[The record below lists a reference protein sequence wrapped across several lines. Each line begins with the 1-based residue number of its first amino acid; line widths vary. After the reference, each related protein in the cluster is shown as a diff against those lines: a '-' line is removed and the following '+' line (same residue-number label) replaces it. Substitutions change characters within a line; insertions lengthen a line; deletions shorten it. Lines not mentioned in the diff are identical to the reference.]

1 MPARSLDVVIVARN
15 EGKIFEKC
23 CASVEKAVADLA
35 KRTGIRASVV
45 YVDSWSTD
53 DSVAVA
59 RRYGFRIA
67 RPPDWYYN
75 CANGR
80 TAGYLLTTGE
90 FVMVLDGDMELAE
103 GWLADGLAF
112 LESRP
117 GAGGVAGIRDDMRLA
132 GGSYVRIPNYHRIV
146 APVQGVGEDVGGAFL
161 FRRAALDAAGG
172 FEPAVVPEEDFVL
185 YAQIKRKGWEL
196 YRIDKPMIVHWDT
209 KVSTPAAVLRH
220 LMFSRKALIP
230 GVIFRHAL
238 LHTDWW
244 PQLVSFKRDLFVH
257 GLWLLAVVFARP
269 AAVPLAATAAYL
281 VMIWAQ
287 KRDPLRTTGALV
299 LRTAYLANF
308 LVGFLLGRPALKFG
322 VQHDEKYKETVRR
335 LNPS

>member
-1 MPARSLDVVIVARN
+1 MTAASLDVVIVARN

-23 CASVEKAVADLA
+23 CASVEKAVAVLA
-35 KRTGIRASVV
+35 ERAGIRASVV
-45 YVDSWSTD
+45 YVDSYSTD
-53 DSVAVA
+53 GSVAVA
-59 RRYGFRIA
+59 SRRGFRIA

-80 TAGYLLTTGE
+80 TAGYLLTSGE
-90 FVMVLDGDMELAE
+90 FVMMLDGDMELAK

-117 GAGGVAGIRDDMRLA
+117 DAGGVAGVRDDMRLA
-132 GGSYVRIPNYHRIV
+132 GDAFIRIPDYHRIS
-146 APVQGVGEDVGGAFL
+146 APVQGVGDDVGGAFL

-209 KVSTPAAVLRH
+209 KVSTPAAVIKH
-220 LMFSRKALIP
+220 LMFSRKALVP

-238 LHTDWW
+238 LYTDWW
-244 PQLVSFKRDLFVH
+244 PQLLRFKRDLLVH
-257 GLWLLAVVFARP
+257 ALWLLAVAFARP
-269 AAVPLAATAAYL
+269 AVLPLTATAVYL
-281 VMIWAQ
+281 VLIWTQ
-287 KRDPLRTTGALV
+287 KRDPLRTAGALV

-308 LVGFLLGRPALKFG
+308 LVGFLLGRPALEFG
-322 VQHDEKYKETVRR
+322 VQHHDKYKETVRR